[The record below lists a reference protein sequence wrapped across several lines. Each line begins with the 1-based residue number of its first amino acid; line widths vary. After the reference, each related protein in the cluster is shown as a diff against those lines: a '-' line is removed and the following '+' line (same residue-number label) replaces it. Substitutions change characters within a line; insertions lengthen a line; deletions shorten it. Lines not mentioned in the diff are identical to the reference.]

1 MNFPFIRSNIPATPT
16 YGVCIFQLIRHSGA
30 DGSYHDFL
38 DRGFLITRKLLNPGL
53 LADKLKSLLWKYILI
68 KRYEIYPFLVITIRS
83 FPRSWLIT
91 GIVARVTQY
100 VSLLEHLCSLPICC
114 GVGVARSFVFYV
126 MICRS
131 LFVLLTFLS
140 IGHGIVCSS
149 IKGFWLPFRIFK
161 PCLFFLVIFLLY
173 LDLRFLINR

>member
-1 MNFPFIRSNIPATPT
+1 MLYNDILSLNLCYCIYLVELERNDTTDTARSASYLGIHLKTDSETRLRTNLYVKRDYFNLLIVNFPFIRSNIPATPT

-38 DRGFLITRKLLNPGL
+38 DRGFLITRKLLDQGL

-91 GIVARVTQY
+91 GIVARVTQ
-100 VSLLEHLCSLPICC
+100 
-114 GVGVARSFVFYV
+114 
-126 MICRS
+126 
-131 LFVLLTFLS
+131 
-140 IGHGIVCSS
+140 
-149 IKGFWLPFRIFK
+149 
-161 PCLFFLVIFLLY
+161 
-173 LDLRFLINR
+173 